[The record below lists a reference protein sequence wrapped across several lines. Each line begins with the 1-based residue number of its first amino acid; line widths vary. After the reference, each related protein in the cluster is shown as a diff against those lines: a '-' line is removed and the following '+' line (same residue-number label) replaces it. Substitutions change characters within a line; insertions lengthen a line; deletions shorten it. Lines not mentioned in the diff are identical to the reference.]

1 MNPKNMVTAVLLLF
15 VAASIVVLA
24 VKSLRQESSSASAQ
38 AEEAAPL
45 TDGVIAYY
53 LHSNTRCPTCKNIE
67 AYSGEAVTKGFA
79 EELADGRL
87 QWRVVNY
94 EKPENEHFATD
105 FEIAAPTVVL
115 VRMVGGDVSKHQNL
129 DRVWELV
136 GTKEPFMEYVRQ
148 QTRDFLAASGE

>member
-1 MNPKNMVTAVLLLF
+1 M
-15 VAASIVVLA
+15 
-24 VKSLRQESSSASAQ
+24 
-38 AEEAAPL
+38 
-45 TDGVIAYY
+45 IAYY
-53 LHSNTRCPTCKNIE
+53 LHSNTRCPTCKSIE
-67 AYSGEAVTKGFA
+67 AYSGEAVSKGFA

-115 VRMVGGDVSKHQNL
+115 VKMVGGKRVQTPES
-129 DRVWELV
+129 RPVWELV
-136 GTKEPFMEYVRQ
+136 GTKEPFIEYVRQ